1 MKNRQRNIA
10 TTGATLFLDQTIIRK
25 ININSVVKQ
34 QRFQKIARG
43 IVNFE
48 SMYLKSQIPNLL
60 TLSNLLCG
68 IFSIYFTSQNQ
79 PEIGAWLI
87 LAGAG
92 FDFLDGLAARA
103 LGVSGELGRQLDSLA
118 DMVSFG
124 AAPTFLALQFNGIFD
139 ETIQWSWKVLALFLP
154 VFMAAFSAFRLGKFN
169 IDTRQSNRFIGLP
182 TPANALFWVSLALA
196 DRAGGVLGWDFLNE
210 GLILFRESTGL
221 VDFAAILLG
230 ILMVSEIPLLALKF
244 QGEVDNKRSK
254 VALLYLSCG
263 LFILFGFSSIPI
275 VLLLY
280 FILSLITK

>member
-1 MKNRQRNIA
+1 
-10 TTGATLFLDQTIIRK
+10 
-25 ININSVVKQ
+25 
-34 QRFQKIARG
+34 
-43 IVNFE
+43 
-48 SMYLKSQIPNLL
+48 MYIHF
-60 TLSNLLCG
+60 CW
-68 IFSIYFTSQNQ
+68 I
-79 PEIGAWLI
+79 
-87 LAGAG
+87 
-92 FDFLDGLAARA
+92 
-103 LGVSGELGRQLDSLA
+103 
-118 DMVSFG
+118 
-124 AAPTFLALQFNGIFD
+124 
-139 ETIQWSWKVLALFLP
+139 VLALFLP
-154 VFMAAFSAFRLGKFN
+154 VFMAAFSAYRLGKFN

-230 ILMVSEIPLLALKF
+230 ILMISEIPLLALKF

-254 VALLYLSCG
+254 IALLYLSFG